1 MHNRRVIYARR
12 PAGSLTADT
21 FRLEESDMP
30 ETGPGQVLCRTIFLS
45 IDPAA
50 RAWMQARTYREQ
62 LVEGAVMPGH
72 GLAEVVAS
80 NSEIP
85 IGTIV
90 TGPVGWQEY
99 AQLDATAVRVVE
111 VRSAL
116 SHYLGVLGITGI
128 TAYIGLMMLGRPR
141 QGETVLVSGAAGA
154 TGNVVGQLAR
164 IHGCR
169 VVGIAG
175 GATKTAFLVNELG
188 FDAVV
193 DHRSR
198 SFADD
203 LKSACHGGVD
213 VYFDNVGGPILE
225 RVLRAMNVHG
235 RIVCCGV
242 VSQYDTDDP
251 VPGPR
256 GVPGLLTTKRLR
268 MEGFIVHDHVHDWP
282 ISRSELED
290 HIAAGR
296 LRVIEDVIEGLDQAP
311 QALIG
316 LLEGSNLGKRV
327 VRVAQDPAPT
337 TGPRATDEALVKTAA
352 SCVVTRD
359 PIRTAGED

>member
-1 MHNRRVIYARR
+1 
-12 PAGSLTADT
+12 
-21 FRLEESDMP
+21 
-30 ETGPGQVLCRTIFLS
+30 
-45 IDPAA
+45 
-50 RAWMQARTYREQ
+50 
-62 LVEGAVMPGH
+62 
-72 GLAEVVAS
+72 
-80 NSEIP
+80 
-85 IGTIV
+85 
-90 TGPVGWQEY
+90 
-99 AQLDATAVRVVE
+99 
-111 VRSAL
+111 
-116 SHYLGVLGITGI
+116 
-128 TAYIGLMMLGRPR
+128 
-141 QGETVLVSGAAGA
+141 
-154 TGNVVGQLAR
+154 
-164 IHGCR
+164 
-169 VVGIAG
+169 
-175 GATKTAFLVNELG
+175 
-188 FDAVV
+188 
-193 DHRSR
+193 
-198 SFADD
+198 
-203 LKSACHGGVD
+203 VD

-282 ISRSELED
+282 IARSELED

-337 TGPRATDEALVKTAA
+337 PLVPTRATDDVSEENRKLR
-352 SCVVTRD
+352 RD
-359 PIRTAGED
+359 AGPYSDSRGMRTVIDRRAGSKRWPKGRKWT